1 MSQNNRGSL
10 TKLQISSKQ
19 TWFMFLSS
27 LPLSLV
33 LPHFLNQPLI
43 LRFLKIHFQVC
54 HFMKLIEF
62 FFFFLFPIIL
72 VFQEVLED
80 ILDTPV
86 SGNPNDIIT
95 EVTLVTSV
103 VAAINEEGGEISEQ
117 QQEEVIERFFCHI
130 PYHH

>member
-1 MSQNNRGSL
+1 M
-10 TKLQISSKQ
+10 
-19 TWFMFLSS
+19 
-27 LPLSLV
+27 
-33 LPHFLNQPLI
+33 
-43 LRFLKIHFQVC
+43 
-54 HFMKLIEF
+54 
-62 FFFFLFPIIL
+62 

-103 VAAINEEGGEISEQ
+103 VTAINEEGGEISEQ

-130 PYHH
+130 HTLSSLNLYLVINLQIYLDLKNILRLSKRVGGLLMK